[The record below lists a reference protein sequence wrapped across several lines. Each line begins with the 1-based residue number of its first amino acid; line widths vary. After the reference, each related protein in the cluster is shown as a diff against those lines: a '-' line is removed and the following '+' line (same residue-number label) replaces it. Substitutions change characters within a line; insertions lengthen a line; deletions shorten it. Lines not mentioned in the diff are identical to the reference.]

1 MKVFEPL
8 RTYSSP
14 SGRAVECMDPK
25 ASEPEPGSV
34 IAQAPIVSI
43 VSSGRAQ
50 RSFWATVPRDRM
62 AAAVSPI
69 DTPMAVTMPGL
80 QRDSS
85 MMGMIW
91 NAAAFAAS
99 WGSRPSPSSVPPAS
113 PSFSWAI
120 CRSNRSRA
128 IASIPKVENNLRMM
142 SYGGRSPCSRSR
154 WCGTSSFSMKSRT
167 AARTICCSSV
177 HSITA
182 QLWQAL
188 REMASCRDPQGRSE
202 EFCVSFRVKDRV
214 VYPHHGAAIIEATEK
229 RATPDGEP
237 KDFFVLRMTHGDLV
251 LKVPVDKAE
260 EIGMRYPISVE
271 DVEDVFEVLAKKDVR
286 EPTNWSRRFKN
297 HQEKLKS
304 GDVYQVAEVVRN
316 LALRDNDKGLS
327 AGEKSMFVK
336 ARQVLVSELA
346 FALDISE
353 DDAMD
358 RLAKTI
364 A

>member
-1 MKVFEPL
+1 
-8 RTYSSP
+8 
-14 SGRAVECMDPK
+14 
-25 ASEPEPGSV
+25 
-34 IAQAPIVSI
+34 
-43 VSSGRAQ
+43 
-50 RSFWATVPRDRM
+50 
-62 AAAVSPI
+62 
-69 DTPMAVTMPGL
+69 
-80 QRDSS
+80 
-85 MMGMIW
+85 
-91 NAAAFAAS
+91 
-99 WGSRPSPSSVPPAS
+99 
-113 PSFSWAI
+113 
-120 CRSNRSRA
+120 
-128 IASIPKVENNLRMM
+128 
-142 SYGGRSPCSRSR
+142 
-154 WCGTSSFSMKSRT
+154 
-167 AARTICCSSV
+167 
-177 HSITA
+177 
-182 QLWQAL
+182 
-188 REMASCRDPQGRSE
+188 
-202 EFCVSFRVKDRV
+202 VSFRVKDRV
-214 VYPHHGAAIIEATEK
+214 VYPHHGAAVIEATEK
-229 RATPDGEP
+229 RDTPEGKE
-237 KDFFVLRMTHGDLV
+237 KQFFVLRMTHGDLI
-251 LKVPVDKAE
+251 LRVPVDKAE